1 MENLIN
7 NLNDFE
13 KFFLKRIR
21 NLSEDKIAINERIRK
36 FYELIVLK
44 ENADIN
50 ASINKKSLRRIS
62 IVLTTHCNLKC
73 VWCHREEEHVINSGY
88 LSNKISSNK
97 LKNFLPQLKG
107 FDVLSWGGLGEPL
120 MNKDIYELSTL
131 AAKYVPIV
139 KTTSNGTTLT
149 KKNVVK
155 IKNSGLNYLEVSID
169 GFDSE
174 ANQKLR
180 GSDENIIIDN
190 LYELCDQ
197 TDLPLQINSVVSE
210 ENYDSLFFAI
220 EKLKDVKNIVCIHAI
235 PLFMTKHMMSLGI
248 KTLSKEKF
256 QKLIIHWDNEI
267 KKYNLKWELSPNL
280 SDVDFDPVVF
290 MKKKHNI
297 CFTPFEDPTI
307 NVDGDIVPCSRLQH
321 IGLSNVFDEGF
332 EKAWNSEKMK
342 NFRLEQ
348 LKGNYGNLCQRE
360 CDMKVTCQDSTQSRL
375 ERLQSI
381 DKSLKT

>member
-1 MENLIN
+1 M
-7 NLNDFE
+7 
-13 KFFLKRIR
+13 K
-21 NLSEDKIAINERIRK
+21 
-36 FYELIVLK
+36 
-44 ENADIN
+44 
-50 ASINKKSLRRIS
+50 
-62 IVLTTHCNLKC
+62 
-73 VWCHREEEHVINSGY
+73 
-88 LSNKISSNK
+88 
-97 LKNFLPQLKG
+97 
-107 FDVLSWGGLGEPL
+107 
-120 MNKDIYELSTL
+120 
-131 AAKYVPIV
+131 
-139 KTTSNGTTLT
+139 
-149 KKNVVK
+149 
-155 IKNSGLNYLEVSID
+155 
-169 GFDSE
+169 
-174 ANQKLR
+174 
-180 GSDENIIIDN
+180 NIIIDN

>member
-1 MENLIN
+1 M
-7 NLNDFE
+7 
-13 KFFLKRIR
+13 
-21 NLSEDKIAINERIRK
+21 
-36 FYELIVLK
+36 
-44 ENADIN
+44 
-50 ASINKKSLRRIS
+50 
-62 IVLTTHCNLKC
+62 KC

-290 MKKKHNI
+290 MKKN
-297 CFTPFEDPTI
+297 TI
-307 NVDGDIVPCSRLQH
+307 YASL
-321 IGLSNVFDEGF
+321 L
-332 EKAWNSEKMK
+332 
-342 NFRLEQ
+342 
-348 LKGNYGNLCQRE
+348 LKIQ
-360 CDMKVTCQDSTQSRL
+360 Q
-375 ERLQSI
+375 
-381 DKSLKT
+381 

>member
-1 MENLIN
+1 
-7 NLNDFE
+7 
-13 KFFLKRIR
+13 
-21 NLSEDKIAINERIRK
+21 
-36 FYELIVLK
+36 
-44 ENADIN
+44 
-50 ASINKKSLRRIS
+50 
-62 IVLTTHCNLKC
+62 
-73 VWCHREEEHVINSGY
+73 
-88 LSNKISSNK
+88 
-97 LKNFLPQLKG
+97 
-107 FDVLSWGGLGEPL
+107 

-235 PLFMTKHMMSLGI
+235 PLS
-248 KTLSKEKF
+248 
-256 QKLIIHWDNEI
+256 
-267 KKYNLKWELSPNL
+267 
-280 SDVDFDPVVF
+280 
-290 MKKKHNI
+290 
-297 CFTPFEDPTI
+297 
-307 NVDGDIVPCSRLQH
+307 
-321 IGLSNVFDEGF
+321 
-332 EKAWNSEKMK
+332 
-342 NFRLEQ
+342 
-348 LKGNYGNLCQRE
+348 
-360 CDMKVTCQDSTQSRL
+360 
-375 ERLQSI
+375 
-381 DKSLKT
+381 

>member
-50 ASINKKSLRRIS
+50 ASINQKSLRRIS

-88 LSNKISSNK
+88 LSNKISSDK

-197 TDLPLQINSVVSE
+197 TELPLQINSVVSE

-360 CDMKVTCQDSTQSRL
+360 CDMKVTCQDSAQSRL

>member
-381 DKSLKT
+381 DRSLKT

>member
-1 MENLIN
+1 MFGVI
-7 NLNDFE
+7 E
-13 KFFLKRIR
+13 KR
-21 NLSEDKIAINERIRK
+21 
-36 FYELIVLK
+36 
-44 ENADIN
+44 
-50 ASINKKSLRRIS
+50 
-62 IVLTTHCNLKC
+62 
-73 VWCHREEEHVINSGY
+73 EHVINSGY

-235 PLFMTKHMMSLGI
+235 LFS
-248 KTLSKEKF
+248 
-256 QKLIIHWDNEI
+256 
-267 KKYNLKWELSPNL
+267 
-280 SDVDFDPVVF
+280 
-290 MKKKHNI
+290 
-297 CFTPFEDPTI
+297 
-307 NVDGDIVPCSRLQH
+307 
-321 IGLSNVFDEGF
+321 
-332 EKAWNSEKMK
+332 
-342 NFRLEQ
+342 
-348 LKGNYGNLCQRE
+348 
-360 CDMKVTCQDSTQSRL
+360 
-375 ERLQSI
+375 
-381 DKSLKT
+381 